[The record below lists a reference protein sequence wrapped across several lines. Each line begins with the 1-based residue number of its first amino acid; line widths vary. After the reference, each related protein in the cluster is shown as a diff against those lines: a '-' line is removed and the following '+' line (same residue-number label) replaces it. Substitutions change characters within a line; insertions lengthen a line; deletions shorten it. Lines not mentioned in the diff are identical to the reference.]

1 MGRQGQGKSGR
12 FMRALCVGLGLLAI
26 SACEPLYDYHGYVP
40 SDDQLAE
47 IIVGKDTRESVTQLI
62 GSPGSSGVLKDSGYY
77 YMSMR
82 KSSYLYRA
90 PEVIEREVVAI
101 SFDDKGVVTNIERF
115 GLQDGNVVA
124 LSRRVTASNIEGLS
138 FLQQLFGNIG
148 SLDIGSNI

>member
-1 MGRQGQGKSGR
+1 MGRQGQGNFGR
-12 FMRALCVGLGLLAI
+12 LTRALCMGIGLLAI
-26 SACEPLYDYHGYVP
+26 SACEPIYDYHGYAP

-47 IIVGKDTRESVTQLI
+47 IIVGKDTRETVTQLI
-62 GSPGSSGVLKDSGYY
+62 GSPSSTGVLKDSGFY

-82 KSSYLYRA
+82 KKSYLYQA

-101 SFDDKGVVTNIERF
+101 SFNDKGVVTNVERF

-124 LSRRVTASNIEGLS
+124 LSRRVTASNIEGLT

-148 SLDIGSNI
+148 SLDIGSDI

>member
-1 MGRQGQGKSGR
+1 MT
-12 FMRALCVGLGLLAI
+12 RALCMGIGLLAI
-26 SACEPLYDYHGYVP
+26 SACEPIYDYHGYAP

-47 IIVGKDTRESVTQLI
+47 IIVGKDTRETVTQLI
-62 GSPGSSGVLKDSGYY
+62 GSPSSTGVLKDSGFY

-82 KSSYLYRA
+82 KKSYLYQA

-101 SFDDKGVVTNIERF
+101 SFNDKGVVTNVERF

-124 LSRRVTASNIEGLS
+124 LSRRVTASNIEGLT

-148 SLDIGSNI
+148 SLDIGSDI

>member
-1 MGRQGQGKSGR
+1 
-12 FMRALCVGLGLLAI
+12 MRALCVGLGLLAI